1 LKYLVSTVTIF
12 NSYLFLNKL
21 LSVRFNL
28 LHPFLSKITL
38 YAASIDSNY
47 TVCRKNLIMVISS
60 SHIYSKSNLDV
71 VNINTANKI
80 NVKRFTQNG
89 QIQIYQSSYRGS
101 YSSIIRD
108 SLRNAALG
116 RKVLL
121 IQFMKGGVK
130 QGVYNAVRLCG
141 NLTWVRSSHSFD
153 QYNIEAVENNKNLKK
168 SIHEST
174 IELWNFCK
182 KELQSGEND
191 QIILDEIFLAIV
203 MKIIDKDDLISTLEN
218 RFISGDVILTG
229 TAIPKDL
236 LLMANQITELRS

>member
-1 LKYLVSTVTIF
+1 
-12 NSYLFLNKL
+12 
-21 LSVRFNL
+21 
-28 LHPFLSKITL
+28 
-38 YAASIDSNY
+38 
-47 TVCRKNLIMVISS
+47 MVISS
-60 SHIYSKSNLDV
+60 TNDYSKSNSDV
-71 VNINTANKI
+71 IEISSPNKI
-80 NVKRFTQNG
+80 NLRKFTQNG

-121 IQFMKGGVK
+121 VQFMKGGVK
-130 QGVYNAVRLCG
+130 QGISNPIKLCG

-153 QYNIEAVENNKNLKK
+153 QYHYEEIENNENLKK

-174 IELWNFCK
+174 NEIWNFCK
-182 KELQSGEND
+182 EELLSGEND
-191 QIILDEIFLAIV
+191 QIILDEIFLAV
-203 MKIIDKDDLISTLEN
+203 EMKFIDKDDLISTLEN

-229 TAIPKDL
+229 TDIPKDL

>member
-1 LKYLVSTVTIF
+1 MQGQEILIILHVDK
-12 NSYLFLNKL
+12 NS
-21 LSVRFNL
+21 
-28 LHPFLSKITL
+28 
-38 YAASIDSNY
+38 
-47 TVCRKNLIMVISS
+47 IMVSSS
-60 SHIYSKSNLDV
+60 SHNYSKGNLEV
-71 VNINTANKI
+71 LKTNPANKN
-80 NVKRFTQNG
+80 NVKKFSQNG

-101 YSSIIRD
+101 YTSIIRD

-130 QGVYNAVRLCG
+130 QGIANPIKLCG

-153 QYNIEAVENNKNLKK
+153 QYHSEEIEDNNNLKK

-174 IELWNFCK
+174 FELWNFCK
-182 KELQSGEND
+182 KKLQSGEYE
-191 QIILDEIFLAIV
+191 QMILDEIFLAID

-229 TAIPKDL
+229 TDIPKDL

>member
-1 LKYLVSTVTIF
+1 
-12 NSYLFLNKL
+12 
-21 LSVRFNL
+21 
-28 LHPFLSKITL
+28 
-38 YAASIDSNY
+38 
-47 TVCRKNLIMVISS
+47 MVISS
-60 SHIYSKSNLDV
+60 SHIYSKGNLDV
-71 VNINTANKI
+71 VKTNTAKKTNLK
-80 NVKRFTQNG
+80 KFSQNG

-101 YSSIIRD
+101 YTSIIRD

-130 QGVYNAVRLCG
+130 QGVDHAVKLCG
-141 NLTWVRSSHSFD
+141 NLTWVRSSQSFD
-153 QYNIEAVENNKNLKK
+153 QYKSEEVENNKNLKK

-182 KELQSGEND
+182 RELQSGEND
-191 QIILDEIFLAIV
+191 QIILDEIFLAID

-229 TAIPKDL
+229 TDIPKDL

>member
-1 LKYLVSTVTIF
+1 
-12 NSYLFLNKL
+12 
-21 LSVRFNL
+21 
-28 LHPFLSKITL
+28 
-38 YAASIDSNY
+38 
-47 TVCRKNLIMVISS
+47 MVISS
-60 SHIYSKSNLDV
+60 SHKYSKSNFDV

-80 NVKRFTQNG
+80 NGKRFTQNG
-89 QIQIYQSSYRGS
+89 QIQIYQSSFRGS
-101 YSSIIRD
+101 YPSIIRD

-121 IQFMKGGVK
+121 IQFMRGGVN
-130 QGVYNAVRLCG
+130 QGIDNAVKLCG

-153 QYNIEAVENNKNLKK
+153 QYNSEEIDNNKNLKK

-174 IELWNFCK
+174 FELWNFCK
-182 KELQSGEND
+182 KKLQSGEYE
-191 QIILDEIFLAIV
+191 QMILDEIFLAID

-229 TAIPKDL
+229 TDIPKDL

>member
-1 LKYLVSTVTIF
+1 MQC
-12 NSYLFLNKL
+12 NK
-21 LSVRFNL
+21 NQII
-28 LHPFLSKITL
+28 LHVEKKFQ
-38 YAASIDSNY
+38 
-47 TVCRKNLIMVISS
+47 IMVISS
-60 SHIYSKSNLDV
+60 SNSFSKSNIDV
-71 VNINTANKI
+71 VKINTDNKT
-80 NVKRFTQNG
+80 NLKRFTQNG
-89 QIQIYQSSYRGS
+89 QIQIYQSPYRGS

-121 IQFMKGGVK
+121 VQFMKGGVN
-130 QGVYNAVRLCG
+130 QGIANAVKLCG
-141 NLTWVRSSHSFD
+141 NLIWVRSSHSFD
-153 QYNIEAVENNKNLKK
+153 QYNSEAIENNKNVKK

-174 IELWNFCK
+174 NELWNFCK

-191 QIILDEIFLAIV
+191 QIILDEIFLAIK

-229 TAIPKDL
+229 TDIPKDF